1 MTTQLVGGDRLPP
14 LEALDLDGDPVD
26 ITASVAGHWAA
37 ILLYRGDW

>member
-1 MTTQLVGGDRLPP
+1 MADQLVIGDTMPP
-14 LEALDLDGDPVD
+14 IEASDLDGNRVD